1 MFCRGIILVSLRKS
15 VHVSAPFPL
24 EDLLPIENKAI
35 ALSYPSLQGVEEE

>member
-1 MFCRGIILVSLRKS
+1 MSLRKS

-24 EDLLPIENKAI
+24 EDHLLPIENKAI